1 MRTKFIHGIHTGVII
16 PIKNSV
22 QMFKILTV
30 FFLLVLGGFTLQD
43 STFTLVI
50 SIPASSSF
58 LTTDDLGNSYLINGS
73 ILQKY
78 DAGGTLLKNFSSKN
92 LGTISFIDAN
102 DPLKILVFYES
113 FQQIIFLDNM
123 LVPYSDPISLNALGY
138 NRASIA
144 CSSHNNGFWI
154 YDQQNSELIRFDQNL
169 QKSQQTGN
177 IPQLYGSEI
186 NPNFITEQN
195 GKVFLNDSAKG
206 ILVFDLYGTY
216 NKTIFLKG
224 LNRLQTNNDELI
236 YFKDNKLKSYNLKT
250 LEEHTLSLPAIDV
263 LDARTEKEKLYLLK
277 QRSIDIYSILK

>member
-1 MRTKFIHGIHTGVII
+1 
-16 PIKNSV
+16 
-22 QMFKILTV
+22 MFKILTV